1 VGPGEYLGKQQFDY
15 KSDIDN
21 DGYKEDVHIT
31 EFDCLGNYFNFYIF
45 SFGYDYKPFNSIWY
59 IPFTWLYLG
68 AGLNTGYYKHK
79 QPLDKWGYKSVFNDE
94 LGDPQYNQDNYSEWS
109 EEEAYKESDGL
120 LAHIYICIGVHF
132 PPIPSWPVLLSG
144 QFRWGYNL
152 SLGFSAYEITFAG
165 IGVRW

>member
-1 VGPGEYLGKQQFDY
+1 MGD
-15 KSDIDN
+15 D
-21 DGYKEDVHIT
+21 
-31 EFDCLGNYFNFYIF
+31 FNFYIF

-68 AGLNTGYYKHK
+68 AGFNTGYYKHK
-79 QPLDKWGYKSVFNDE
+79 QPLFKDFEKVVANIE
-94 LGDPQYNQDNYSEWS
+94 PGDPQYSQYYYSQWS
-109 EEEAYKESDGL
+109 EGVPKESDGL

-152 SLGFSAYEITFAG
+152 SLGFSDYEITFAG
-165 IGVRW
+165 ICVRW